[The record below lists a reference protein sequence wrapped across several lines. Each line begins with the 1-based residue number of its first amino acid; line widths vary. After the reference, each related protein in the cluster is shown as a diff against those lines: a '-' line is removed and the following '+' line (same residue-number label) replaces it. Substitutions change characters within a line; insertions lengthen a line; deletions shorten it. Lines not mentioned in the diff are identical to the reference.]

1 MNNPELRERLFTEGI
16 MTFGSLDE
24 FEKWLD
30 TQVRELNYK
39 KPKDL
44 LDTEANTQRVIDLLS
59 KIREQA

>member
-1 MNNPELRERLFTEGI
+1 MNNSELRERLFTEGI

-30 TQVRELNYK
+30 TQATELNYK

-44 LDTEANTQRVIDLLS
+44 LDTDANTQRVIDLLT
-59 KIREQA
+59 KIRG